1 MNGRTLVRVHGAARA
16 SLIRMKSTSW
26 RERFANFTGKAWV
39 RYLSLAAAG
48 FFVHIPALQGEFL
61 WDDAYLAQENPF
73 IKSPLLIYQAFR
85 HYLFHDSFS
94 AHYRPVQ
101 NLSFMADYW
110 LWNNDASGFHL
121 TNILLHVASGLLLY
135 SLLRCLFR
143 QFSER
148 SNFPPATASL
158 LAWLVAA
165 LWIVHPVHSA
175 AVDYISGRADS
186 LAFALASGAWLL
198 VIRARSVGSAW
209 LRTVLYLFA
218 ALAGFLALCSREI
231 AGIWV
236 LLFLIHSLLFCPKL
250 AGKVRILTV
259 IFALALVAAY
269 AGARHFAQGQPA
281 AAGGNWPGSMRAML
295 MLRAL
300 GDYSRLMLFPAN
312 LHMERSLFQTQNYA
326 DRASWRESASWE
338 YLSILGLAAALV
350 FAWGCF
356 RRGPGQPVRIFGAI
370 WFFAAYLPISNLF
383 MLNATVA
390 EHWLYL
396 PSVGFLIFIAG
407 FLLEAPLKFHGP
419 IAIATMLAMIAL
431 GARAWVR
438 STDWRDDEIFFR
450 RTVAAGGMSARTIVN
465 LALANSRRGNIAS
478 AERALRRALQ
488 LWPAYPLARN
498 NLANILLQQ
507 GKTAE
512 AEALFR
518 SAASTGREYPRTW
531 IAYLNVAT
539 VRTNQGDDAGA
550 IAVLERARGEYPCVW
565 ELISRESELLR
576 RAQDPE
582 KASYLVEDFL
592 QQNSWHFGATLA
604 AGKLRAERNDSAG
617 AAAALQRAAWLDLHD
632 AEALDLLAQIYLRG
646 DNLPRAYQAQ
656 RRAVA
661 RQPDRPREYF
671 LLATILTK
679 MGRNEDARARL
690 AQASRLRDD
699 ALSQP
704 SLATVMN

>member
-1 MNGRTLVRVHGAARA
+1 MNGRTLVRVH
-16 SLIRMKSTSW
+16 SQPTRMRSSSW
-26 RERFANFTGKAWV
+26 RERFAIFIGKTWV

-143 QFSER
+143 QFVER
-148 SNFPPATASL
+148 SNFPRATASL

-165 LWIVHPVHSA
+165 IWIVHPVHSA

-186 LAFALASGAWLL
+186 LAFALASGGWLL
-198 VIRARSVGSAW
+198 VIRARSVASAW
-209 LRTVLYLFA
+209 LRALLYLSA
-218 ALAGFLALCSREI
+218 AVAGFLALCSREI
-231 AGIWV
+231 ACVWL
-236 LLFLIHSLLFCPKL
+236 LLFLVHSLLFSPKL
-250 AGKVRILTV
+250 GGKARILTV
-259 IFALALVAAY
+259 VCALALVAGY
-269 AGARHFAQGQPA
+269 ASSRHFAQGQPA
-281 AAGGNWPGSMRAML
+281 PASTGWPGSMRATL

-312 LHMERSLFQTQNYA
+312 LHMERSVFQTGNYA
-326 DRASWRESASWE
+326 DRASWRESAPWE
-338 YLSILGLAAALV
+338 YLSVLGLAAAII
-350 FAWGCF
+350 FAWGCS
-356 RRGPGQPVRIFGAI
+356 RRGPGQPVRIFGAV

-383 MLNATVA
+383 TLNATVA

-407 FLLEAPLKFHGP
+407 FLLEVPLKFHRP
-419 IAIATMLAMIAL
+419 IAIATMLAMVAL
-431 GARAWVR
+431 GARAWIR
-438 STDWRDDEIFFR
+438 STDWRDDQTFFQ
-450 RTVAAGGMSARTIVN
+450 RTVAAGGISARTIVN
-465 LALANSRRGNIAS
+465 LALANSRRGNIAP
-478 AERALRRALQ
+478 AERALRRALE

-518 SAASTGREYPRTW
+518 SAASSGKEYPRTW

-539 VRTNQGDDAGA
+539 IRANQGDDVGA
-550 IAVLERARGEYPCVW
+550 IAVLERARAEYPSVW

-576 RAQDPE
+576 HTQDPE
-582 KASYLVEDFL
+582 KASHLVEDFL
-592 QQNSWHFGATLA
+592 RGNSWHFGATLA

-646 DNLPRAYQAQ
+646 DDLPRAYQAQ

-671 LLATILTK
+671 FLATIQTK
-679 MGRNEDARARL
+679 MGRNEDAQATL
-690 AQASRLRDD
+690 AKASRLRDD

-704 SLATVMN
+704 PLATVID